1 MRQRANGL
9 DCSGCLA
16 ADASH
21 GLRTLGPVEEGIGRR
36 TFLVQSGILA
46 AMAALAACGAST
58 DSTAPSIPASSQIQ
72 IANYP
77 ALANVGGVALV
88 SVGSAPLAI
97 VRTSTTSFIALSRVC
112 PHQGGIV
119 NESGSRFVCPVHGA
133 TFDLNGNWIGGQPT
147 SNMRQYATTY
157 DAASNTLTIS

>member
-1 MRQRANGL
+1 MRQHADRL
-9 DCSGCLA
+9 DCSSCLA

-21 GLRTLGPVEEGIGRR
+21 GLRPLGPVEEGIGRR

-58 DSTAPSIPASSQIQ
+58 DSTAPNVPANSQIQ
-72 IANYP
+72 IGNYP

-88 SVGSAPLAI
+88 SLGSAPLAI
-97 VRTSTTSFIALSRVC
+97 VRTSGTSFIALSRVC
-112 PHQGGIV
+112 THQGGIV
-119 NESGSRFVCPVHGA
+119 DESGNRFVCPVHGA
-133 TFDLNGNWIGGQPT
+133 TFDLNGNWVGGQPT
-147 SNMRQYATTY
+147 SNLHQYATTY

>member
-1 MRQRANGL
+1 MRQHADRP
-9 DCSGCLA
+9 DCSSCLA

-21 GLRTLGPVEEGIGRR
+21 GLRALGPVEEGIGRR

-58 DSTAPSIPASSQIQ
+58 DSTAPNVPANSQIP
-72 IANYP
+72 IGNYP

-88 SVGSAPLAI
+88 SVGAAPLAI
-97 VRTSTTSFIALSRVC
+97 VRTSATSFIALSRVC

-133 TFDLNGNWIGGQPT
+133 TFDLNGHWIGGQPT

>member
-1 MRQRANGL
+1 MDQNTVRP
-9 DCSGCLA
+9 DCSDCLTA
-16 ADASH
+16 PRAGALTSAFD
-21 GLRTLGPVEEGIGRR
+21 GIGRR

-46 AMAALAACGAST
+46 AMAALAACGATS
-58 DSTAPSIPASSQIQ
+58 DSTAPTVPANSQVDVG
-72 IANYP
+72 NFP

-88 SVGSAPLAI
+88 SLGSAPVAI
-97 VRTSTTSFIALSRVC
+97 VRTSATAFIALSRVC

-119 NESGSRFVCPVHGA
+119 NESNSRFVCPVHGA

-147 SNMRQYATTY
+147 SKMHQYTTSY

>member
-1 MRQRANGL
+1 MRQHADRL
-9 DCSGCLA
+9 DCPSCLA
-16 ADASH
+16 ADAAQ
-21 GLRTLGPVEEGIGRR
+21 GLRALGPAEEGIGRR

-58 DSTAPSIPASSQIQ
+58 DSTAPSIPANSQIQ
-72 IANYP
+72 IGNYS

-88 SVGSAPLAI
+88 SVGAAPLAI

-133 TFDLNGNWIGGQPT
+133 TFDLNGHWIGGQPT

-157 DAASNTLTIS
+157 DAASNALTIS